1 MTKENTGNFRLCRHK
16 LGIGGTIEI
25 LCNYNSKSEVIKVF
39 NVIEKE
45 VLWDYYCEEE
55 VVYKGTL
62 LDENKNPVDSVP
74 TWIRFNI

>member
-1 MTKENTGNFRLCRHK
+1 MPKKNTGNFRLCKHQI
-16 LGIGGTIEI
+16 GIGGTIEI
-25 LCNYNSKSEVIKVF
+25 LSNNNSKSKTIKAF

-45 VLWDYYCEEE
+45 TNWDYYCEEE

-74 TWIRFNI
+74 TWIRFSI